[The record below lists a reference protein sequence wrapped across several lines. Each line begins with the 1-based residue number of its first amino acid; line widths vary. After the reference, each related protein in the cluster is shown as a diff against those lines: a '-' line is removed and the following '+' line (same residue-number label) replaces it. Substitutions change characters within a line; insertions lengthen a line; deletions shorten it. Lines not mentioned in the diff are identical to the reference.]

1 MDRRASLSLALL
13 PFIAAC
19 AVSPTAPPAPLD
31 QEPMRWSGRF
41 SASYPEPQAE
51 GGRGRASGRFSVE
64 RRADGSV
71 VLELASPIGQLI
83 ARARAGRD
91 GAELQDS
98 RGKVH
103 RAIDDES
110 LTEALFGWR
119 IPVRALPDW
128 LGAQTTG
135 EISTG
140 SRGPART
147 GSPSNSAAG
156 PAGQWVVQVVR
167 ADAGRARVLELAFPA
182 GEANPARRLSLRLVI
197 DAAS

>member
-1 MDRRASLSLALL
+1 M
-13 PFIAAC
+13 
-19 AVSPTAPPAPLD
+19 
-31 QEPMRWSGRF
+31 
-41 SASYPEPQAE
+41 
-51 GGRGRASGRFSVE
+51 VE
-64 RRADGSV
+64 RGADGSV
-71 VLELASPIGQLI
+71 LLELASPIGQLI
-83 ARARAGRD
+83 ARARASRD

-135 EISTG
+135 EIGTVSSGAGRPST
-140 SRGPART
+140 ST
-147 GSPSNSAAG
+147 NSAAG
-156 PAGQWVVQVVR
+156 PAKRWAVQVVR

-182 GEANPARRLSLRLVI
+182 GEADPARRLNLRLVI